1 MPPFEG
7 KTYSLYSDSH
17 STTETTDEYFN
28 TIKRLADLCLQKY
41 AGNEKNLLAQLQK
54 ESKKK
59 KLIGKLLAKSE
70 DNAFFN
76 RIKKTLKTSLS
87 IYTKEVKNHLKH
99 MSIFERFDSTLRTT
113 EEQYHLY
120 MLEIEL
126 VNRIYKHAF
135 KSCTYKFALLPHCLR
150 DFRLTCLSA
159 PGDIE
164 HTCKGCTKECYIHL
178 AGKLLK
184 KYNID
189 PYISVRMDQDKLLKE
204 VKAKHQSVGVLGI
217 ACIPE
222 LARGMRLSIR
232 LGIPPIGIPLDANR
246 CARWMGKAY
255 ENSINLKALEELISQ
270 ESSRK

>member
-1 MPPFEG
+1 M
-7 KTYSLYSDSH
+7 KKISCY
-17 STTETTDEYFN
+17 N
-28 TIKRLADLCLQKY
+28 
-41 AGNEKNLLAQLQK
+41 
-54 ESKKK
+54 SKKKAKK
-59 KLIGKLLAKSE
+59 KLISRVLPGDE
-70 DNAFFN
+70 DKGFFN
-76 RIKKTLKTSLS
+76 WIKNTLIASLS

-99 MSIFERFDSTLRTT
+99 MSIFDRFDSTLRTT

-135 KSCTYKFALLPHCLR
+135 KSCAYKFALLPHCLR
-150 DFRLTCLSA
+150 DFRLKCLSA

-164 HTCKGCTKECYIHL
+164 YICKGCTKGCYIHL

-189 PYISVRMDQDKLLKE
+189 PYISMRMDQDKLLKE

-232 LGIPPIGIPLDANR
+232 LGIPPVGIPLDANR

-255 ENSINLKALEELISQ
+255 ESSINLKTLEKLIQ
-270 ESSRK
+270 

>member
-1 MPPFEG
+1 MPLFEG
-7 KTYSLYSDSH
+7 KTYSFYCDSH

-28 TIKRLADLCLQKY
+28 TIKRAADLCLQTY
-41 AGNEKNLLAQLQK
+41 AGDEKNLLAQLKK
-54 ESKKK
+54 ESKRK
-59 KLIGKLLAKSE
+59 KLFRRLPAKSE
-70 DNAFFN
+70 DNVLFN
-76 RIKKTLKTSLS
+76 QIKKNLKTSLS
-87 IYTKEVKNHLKH
+87 IFTKEVKNHLKH
-99 MSIFERFDSTLRTT
+99 MSIFDRFDSTLRTT

-126 VNRIYKHAF
+126 VNRIYKHGF
-135 KSCTYKFALLPHCLR
+135 KGSKFKFALLPHCLR

-204 VKAKHQSVGVLGI
+204 VKEKHQSVGVLGI

-222 LARGMRLSIR
+222 LAMGMRLSIR
-232 LGIPPIGIPLDANR
+232 LGIPPVGIPLDANR

-255 ENSINLKALEELISQ
+255 ENSINLKALEELINPVF
-270 ESSRK
+270 

>member
-1 MPPFEG
+1 MLPFAG

-17 STTETTDEYFN
+17 STTETTDEYF
-28 TIKRLADLCLQKY
+28 TIIKKLADLCLQKY
-41 AGNEKNLLAQLQK
+41 IGNEENFLAQLRK

-59 KLIGKLLAKSE
+59 KFISKLLAKNK
-70 DNAFFN
+70 DNTLFSRA
-76 RIKKTLKTSLS
+76 KKNLKTSLS

-99 MSIFERFDSTLRTT
+99 MSIFDRFDSTLRTT

-126 VNRIYKHAF
+126 VNRFYKHAF

-150 DFRLTCLSA
+150 DFRLTCVSA

-164 HTCKGCTKECYIHL
+164 HICKGCTKECYIHL

-184 KYNID
+184 KYGID
-189 PYISVRMDQDKLLKE
+189 PYISVTMDQHKLLKE

-232 LGIPPIGIPLDANR
+232 LGIPPVGIPLDANR

-255 ENSINLKALEELISQ
+255 ENSLNLKALEELINPVF
-270 ESSRK
+270 